1 MRTLR
6 ALSLLLFLLP
16 AAALHAQE
24 YGVAA
29 HISSLLPMGGM
40 ADRFKPTA
48 GGAVTFTVHRGSPE
62 WSGSIEYFRFGTA
75 ADRSITR
82 TVTDSASGVEQAVVF
97 PLEELDMTLEAW
109 GASATASWGL
119 FTLGPVDTRLSLTL
133 GFYRWTFVRG
143 AYTDSLYADI
153 GGTTV
158 LADVLNV
165 PESRQEEW
173 SGGFAVGLDVV
184 VPLFEPVY
192 LSAGARYRALIG
204 ELWPT
209 LALELESV
217 STMQMVDLRA
227 GLEVRW

>member
-1 MRTLR
+1 MRKLC
-6 ALSLLLFLLP
+6 ALPLLLLLLP

-29 HISSLLPMGGM
+29 HVSALLPVGGM
-40 ADRFKPTA
+40 ADRFKPAA
-48 GGAVTFTVHRGSPE
+48 GGGLSFTLHRGSPE
-62 WSGSIEYFRFGTA
+62 WSGSIEYFRFGTP

-82 TVTDSASGVEQAVVF
+82 TVTDSSSGVEQAVVF
-97 PLEELDMTLEAW
+97 PLDELDMTFEAW

-119 FTLGPVDTRLSLTL
+119 FTLGPVDARLSLTL
-133 GFYRWTFVRG
+133 GFYRWSFVRA
-143 AYTDSLYADI
+143 AYTDSLYADV

-165 PESRQEEW
+165 PESSQGEW

-192 LSAGARYRALIG
+192 LSAGARYRTLIA

-217 STMQMVDLRA
+217 STIQMVDLRA